1 MKYYIRTLIIFL
13 CLTFVI
19 SLPIASA
26 TLPLK
31 DKIIAL
37 DIGHGAEDPGTVYTD
52 VYEKD
57 INLAIGQKLKKELI
71 NKGATV
77 VMTRDGDYDLSKPN
91 AKRRKKSDFDNRI
104 KVINNSH
111 ANMYISIHLNYL
123 PQQEYSGPQVFYNN
137 VKTINKQ
144 MANTIQETFNK
155 ALNTDRKIKKIP
167 DSTYM
172 YDKISVPGI
181 LIECGFLSNATER
194 KNLQTDEYQ
203 QKLAEEITKGII
215 NAL

>member
-1 MKYYIRTLIIFL
+1 
-13 CLTFVI
+13 
-19 SLPIASA
+19 
-26 TLPLK
+26 
-31 DKIIAL
+31 
-37 DIGHGAEDPGTVYTD
+37 
-52 VYEKD
+52 
-57 INLAIGQKLKKELI
+57 
-71 NKGATV
+71 
-77 VMTRDGDYDLSKPN
+77 
-91 AKRRKKSDFDNRI
+91 
-104 KVINNSH
+104 
-111 ANMYISIHLNYL
+111 
-123 PQQEYSGPQVFYNN
+123 
-137 VKTINKQ
+137 